1 MPKLYYTP
9 SSCGAAT
16 FLAASIAGVS
26 MDCEQVTLNDHKTAS
41 GADFYAINPKGNVPT
56 IVLDD
61 GTVLNE
67 GAATLA
73 WVADQAPG
81 KIAPEYGTSARYLV
95 IAGLNYVASE
105 VHANFGPLFY
115 PNSDEIKAK
124 AKENLAKKFEHLVK
138 VFESKP
144 FLAGDS
150 LSIADLYLYIV
161 LSWVGYVGVELP
173 APLTAWYEKVKALPE
188 VAAGHERMGTSPA
201 TTA

>member
-16 FLAASIAGVS
+16 FLAANIAGVS
-26 MDCEQVTLNDHKTAS
+26 IECEQVTLNDHKTAS

-81 KIAPEYGTSARYLV
+81 KVAPENGTSGRYLV
-95 IAGLNYVASE
+95 ISSLNYVASE

-115 PNSDEIKAK
+115 PNSDEVKAAAK
-124 AKENLAKKFEHLVK
+124 ANLAKKFDHLIK
-138 VFESKP
+138 VLGDKPYLTGES
-144 FLAGDS
+144 LTV
-150 LSIADLYLYIV
+150 ADLYLYIV
-161 LSWVGYVGVELP
+161 LSWCGYVAVELP
-173 APLTAWYEKVKALPE
+173 GALTFWYEKVKALPE
-188 VAAGHERMGTSPA
+188 VAAGHAHMGTSPA